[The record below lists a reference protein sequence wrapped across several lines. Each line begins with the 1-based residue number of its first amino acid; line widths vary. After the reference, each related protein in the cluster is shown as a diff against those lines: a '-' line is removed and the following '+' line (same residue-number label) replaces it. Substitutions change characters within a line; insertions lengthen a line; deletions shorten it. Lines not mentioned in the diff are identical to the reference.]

1 MATLSDREVRAM
13 HTTPIRGLAGTL
25 VLAAALLLPSAVLAA
40 DDQALDVT
48 QDRVYREGVYLVVD
62 ALVQNHTGAYIDGV
76 EATVVFLD
84 FFDTLLRA
92 EPTVLT
98 PVTLAPGQSA
108 SLRVAVPYNDSV
120 RKLEYRFTWRQQGT
134 QLQSSVRR
142 DIWKDS
148 AVR

>member
-1 MATLSDREVRAM
+1 MNITV
-13 HTTPIRGLAGTL
+13 IRGLAC
-25 VLAAALLLPSAVLAA
+25 VLALAVGLALPSAVLAA
-40 DDQALDVT
+40 DEPTLAVT
-48 QDRVYREGVYLVVD
+48 QDRVYREGVFLVVD
-62 ALVQNHTGAYIDGV
+62 ALVQNDTGAYIDGV

-108 SLRVAVPYNDSV
+108 SLRVAVPYTDNV

-142 DIWKDS
+142 DIWKGS

>member
-1 MATLSDREVRAM
+1 MNRTV
-13 HTTPIRGLAGTL
+13 IRGLVFVVTL
-25 VLAAALLLPSAVLAA
+25 VVGVTLPSAALAVDTPA
-40 DDQALDVT
+40 IEVT

-62 ALVQNHTGAYIDGV
+62 ALVRNDTGAYIDGA

-84 FFDTLLRA
+84 FFDTLVRA
-92 EPTVLT
+92 EHTVLS

-108 SLRVAVPYNDSV
+108 ALRVAVPYNDNV

-142 DIWKDS
+142 DIWKGS

>member
-1 MATLSDREVRAM
+1 MNITV
-13 HTTPIRGLAGTL
+13 IRGLAC
-25 VLAAALLLPSAVLAA
+25 VLILAVGPALPSAVLAA
-40 DDQALDVT
+40 DSLAVT

-108 SLRVAVPYNDSV
+108 SLRVAVPYNDNV

-142 DIWKDS
+142 DIWKGS

>member
-1 MATLSDREVRAM
+1 M
-13 HTTPIRGLAGTL
+13 HTTPIRGLAGAL
-25 VLAAALLLPSAVLAA
+25 ALAAALLLPSAVLAA
-40 DDQALDVT
+40 DDQTLDVT

-62 ALVQNHTGAYIDGV
+62 ALVQNDTGAYIDGA

-84 FFDTLLRA
+84 FFDTLVRA
-92 EPTVLT
+92 EHTVLS

-108 SLRVAVPYNDSV
+108 ALRVAVPYNDNV
-120 RKLEYRFTWRQQGT
+120 RKLEYRFTWRERGT

>member
-1 MATLSDREVRAM
+1 M
-13 HTTPIRGLAGTL
+13 HTTPVRGLAGTL

-40 DDQALDVT
+40 DVQALEVT

-98 PVTLAPGQSA
+98 PVTLAPGQSS

-142 DIWKDS
+142 DIWKGS

>member
-1 MATLSDREVRAM
+1 MCAVASGLARNTGV
-13 HTTPIRGLAGTL
+13 IRGLAGVL
-25 VLAAALLLPSAVLAA
+25 VLGSALLLGSVARAQ
-40 DDQALDVT
+40 DGIEIT
-48 QDRVYREGVYLVVD
+48 QDRVYREGVFLVVD
-62 ALVQNHTGAYIDGV
+62 ALVENRSGAYLDGI

-84 FFDTLLRA
+84 FFDALLRA
-92 EPTVLT
+92 EHTVLS

-108 SLRVAVPYNDSV
+108 SLRVAVPYNDNV

-142 DIWKDS
+142 DIWKGS

>member
-1 MATLSDREVRAM
+1 MKITV
-13 HTTPIRGLAGTL
+13 IRGLAC
-25 VLAAALLLPSAVLAA
+25 VLILAVGLALPSAVLAA
-40 DDQALDVT
+40 DVQALEVT

-62 ALVQNHTGAYIDGV
+62 ALIQNHTGAYIDGV

-98 PVTLAPGQSA
+98 PVTLAPGQSS

-142 DIWKDS
+142 DIWKGS

>member
-1 MATLSDREVRAM
+1 MKITV
-13 HTTPIRGLAGTL
+13 IRGLAC
-25 VLAAALLLPSAVLAA
+25 VLILAVGLALPSAVLAA
-40 DDQALDVT
+40 DVQALEVT

-62 ALVQNHTGAYIDGV
+62 ALIQNHTGAYIDGV

-98 PVTLAPGQSA
+98 PVTLAPGQSS

-120 RKLEYRFTWRQQGT
+120 RKLEYRFTWRQQRT

-142 DIWKDS
+142 DIWKGS

>member
-1 MATLSDREVRAM
+1 M
-13 HTTPIRGLAGTL
+13 HTTVIRGLAGTL
-25 VLAAALLLPSAVLAA
+25 VLAAALLLPSAGPAA
-40 DDQALDVT
+40 DSLEVT

-108 SLRVAVPYNDSV
+108 SLRVAVPYNDNV
-120 RKLEYRFTWRQQGT
+120 RKLEYRFTWRQRGT

-142 DIWKDS
+142 DIWKGS